1 MNHGPIQREQAAVSI
16 CDREIRRI
24 EGDGRFVQIE
34 IGSAAGLAAQEL
46 AVSPASLSALLSPM
60 GRKEVS
66 THARL
71 SAETIAM
78 SPPSRA
84 ERRYRR

>member
-1 MNHGPIQREQAAVSI
+1 M
-16 CDREIRRI
+16 CDRGIRRI
-24 EGDGRFVQIE
+24 EDRGRFVQIE
-34 IGSAAGLAAQEL
+34 IGLADGVAAQEL
-46 AVSPASLSALLSPM
+46 AVPPTSLSALLSPM
-60 GRKEVS
+60 GRKEAS